1 MYGFK
6 THKITSVVV
15 RYLGIRYVTHSLYR
29 KKSRQTRASFCQKRY
44 KYPFLRTYMQ
54 NTRKNAIIVN
64 NMGEIGKKQD
74 DYRSKRRGEPPPKS
88 KGKTVNEPMRLYAPS
103 SL

>member
-1 MYGFK
+1 
-6 THKITSVVV
+6 
-15 RYLGIRYVTHSLYR
+15 
-29 KKSRQTRASFCQKRY
+29 
-44 KYPFLRTYMQ
+44 MQ